1 MVAIVSGSGLGLD
14 KSSANVLGARG
25 QLGSAALGRANDGV
39 TVNATSGNLIINNR
53 DELLI
58 GRGPDNIVNR
68 TYNSLGQ
75 FTDDNGD
82 NWANYY
88 SRVVNHVGTIYTAGA
103 YLDRLDWD
111 GGTTRY
117 FFDAGKGLYVS
128 KEGAGSFDVI
138 GYDSGWWWRDG
149 DSGIKEVYGAAQ
161 DNRVV
166 SIVDRD
172 GNAVTYSYAG
182 NTGNLARI
190 TTAEG
195 GYTDFTW
202 SGNNLASLT
211 TAYTDVQTGL
221 AKTLTRTR
229 YSYDGYNR
237 LATVTTDLSPD
248 DNSIADGRTYTTTY
262 AYAGASKLVS
272 SIAQTDGS
280 LLTFS
285 YDASNRI
292 IAFIQT
298 VENGVTRTTNLA
310 YGANYTNITD
320 PQGNITTMYFDG
332 VPGQLTTL
340 REPDPSGG
348 PNPVITN
355 YSYDADGNVLS
366 VFVNDG
372 WSGPPVSRDWY
383 RYDANG
389 NMYDRYQWVDGG
401 YLVTKWFYGSQNQLL
416 TSTRYTGVTPA
427 GHGGTE
433 PTGGMTTRYVYD
445 AEMHLRF
452 VASPEGRVTEYRYDA
467 PGNRITEITYTLN
480 AVGTVGVPEN
490 FSWSEQ
496 DFTNWLVSYT
506 DKSTSQRI
514 DTSYDFRGNVQSVTT
529 YSKVDTAGYG
539 LPSSDFSKTI
549 YIYDQYGSLLS
560 KKALSGSQV
569 VSNTD
574 PASFGDF
581 YATVS
586 SAAPI
591 NGAPARQY
599 TVAAGQTYAGAYTYL
614 PVDTGDTVTFS
625 FALKAVG
632 GLSTQYVGIYGGT
645 SGWLPDQ
652 PGKTIGRI
660 VSGPGTIS
668 QYHGGLWSISG
679 LSTTEP
685 TKIELVRTFDGAE
698 YAYPYLYVGYGTW
711 QTGVS
716 MIVGDTSVVKTPA
729 ATETY
734 AYDGMG
740 RQIRFTDAKGVGTW
754 TTYVDPQARTVV
766 TLASGLTQTSS
777 YNRAG
782 ELAAFAEARG
792 GIVSD
797 NLTPSL
803 ATWAS
808 FALSVASA
816 GTVGGVNA
824 TQYTLQAPQAG
835 DSQHIRSGIFTA
847 NMGDILT
854 GSLSLRATANSS
866 SAAIGILGYVTGWGA
881 SNISSARIV
890 SGPGSLTQYVGGVW
904 ALTGLSTTE
913 DTRIEITRTFT
924 QAEQGDFR
932 IYPDYFGAHVAGN
945 SLIMG
950 DPSLIKTTYDSS
962 VNGGSFNSPDFN
974 ITNWSNYGLTAAG
987 AGTIDGGPA
996 VKYTVATS
1004 GYSAVSPN
1012 AINANAGDTVTAAI
1026 SLQATSSSS
1035 GALFGIL
1042 GWTSG
1047 WGNEGIYSGTA
1058 RIVSGPGTLT
1068 RWGDFY
1074 SGLWSITGLSTT
1086 TPTRIEIVRIFGA
1099 AEGGDVRIYPDY
1111 PGGSIVGNAIIAGA
1125 PSITKTPGNL
1135 TAYKYDSLGN
1145 LRIRVDPAGKRS
1157 FYFYDKL
1164 SRKTGEVAQDGAVT
1178 EYKYDAADRVVA
1190 TVQYAT
1196 TLSAAQIASLFDWQG
1211 NPTAV
1216 EFATLRPA
1224 ATASDRWA
1232 WSVYDKAG
1240 RAIETI
1246 DAYGGTTEFVYDAAG
1261 RIKYSWKRYYQLTAA
1276 QLAGFKVTPPATL
1289 TVPADYAAMDR
1300 INQYYYDNQGLL
1312 IGTMDAD
1319 GYITQ
1324 NVYDAAGRQIDS
1336 VRYWNLPNLANRL
1349 TDSFAALLGS
1359 AGTSVYDARNST
1371 LYDSRGL
1378 VGATIDAEGNV
1389 TRMTYDARGNVV
1401 RQERGQKVTPNT
1413 LYTLATLPAASGQL
1427 QVTNFVRDARGQMSS
1442 QTQQLAS
1449 GNLTSTFAYNALGNL
1464 SSATDA
1470 RGYQSYKFYDAKG
1483 RLAREET
1490 PLDIGGSTWAVTRYE
1505 YDSRG
1510 NVIKVIDPRG
1520 NASYNYYDERSRLV
1534 LAIDAEGYATEKSYT
1549 VFGDVASV
1557 RRYYVKP
1564 SGSGNSAVRPTL
1576 IGDAKD
1582 ATTSFA
1588 YDLMGRATTATDA
1601 EGKSENFYYNTFSE
1615 KYYSTNKLGGGESF
1629 YYTKRGQLYYSVT
1642 NEEVRRNDGSIQLT
1656 YRYKNMYTYDAR
1668 GNVAQLTEGYALT
1681 ERRDTYYTYD
1691 RNNRLTLKQST
1702 AVSVLNIDTGVDSTI
1717 APTEAYKYDA
1727 RGNLIEVSNDNLG
1740 SRTLYYYDEANR
1752 KIAEISAAGT
1762 HKTYSYDLNGNVLV
1776 ERVYGAKTTL
1786 PATAGGTAPAPQGTP
1801 REVYYV
1807 YDRANRLIEKRI
1819 PAVQKTELVGT
1830 VLQRSVTDI
1839 VTSTVYD
1846 FQGNLAQETDGR
1858 GNSIFHYY
1866 DKNGREIAKID
1877 QENYITVWTRDSEGN
1892 VLSETRFANQYGAAP
1907 VIGIIPTVA
1916 ASGADRTTTFTYDK
1930 MGRRLT
1936 ETRLAVSAS
1945 SVSGNSVSTFSQN
1958 ATITY
1963 TYNEFG
1969 EVLSKTESSGDRTDY
1984 TYDAYGRMT
1993 SRREA
1998 GFVNDAS
2005 ANVRLTTDLY
2015 YDGLNN
2021 LVYERPSELNTGA
2034 LARSNRYTYGAGGR
2048 LASTTDTNGFTRN
2061 YKYDAA
2067 GRVVEERYTRTK
2079 SNGSS
2084 TVVDAKYTAY
2094 DAVGR
2099 VTSQFL
2105 ATYDGGWTYLPAAT
2119 TIYNAYGDVATRGVA
2134 GAATEQMF
2142 YDNAGRVNMSSAGD
2156 GIWKFFAYDAN
2167 GNVTVTMTSTAV
2179 ADLGHWNGEYAF
2191 NILTGSATVDVANFN
2206 QYYTTASVVL
2216 YDRRNSAV
2224 ATYEPNRTVAAT
2236 DVATTTTQTLNTR
2249 RWYNAFGEVSQEKSA
2264 RGYFTNYAYNTM
2276 GRVTQVQAPEIM
2288 VTFENGSTARQR
2300 PTENYA
2306 YDLSGRLVGTQNAN
2320 GFWTTRLLLAGTGY
2334 EGKEAVVVTEFRAD
2348 GSSIGFGYDV
2358 YGNQKWARD
2367 GLNRYAY
2374 SIYDNANRLIQ
2385 TTRPSGNAE
2394 YYAYN
2399 ELGQRTQHW
2408 NNWYGTTIKELTD
2421 YDAQGRVT
2429 STKTY
2434 ANETTSFAYS
2444 WNPGTPTNGLGT
2456 FGGWTKTTYRPDG
2469 YTASETTDVFGRMV
2483 ARTDLGGRVYT
2494 YNYNEAGQL
2503 ASQTS
2508 TGGQSISYTYFN
2520 TGRLAAMND
2529 NAAVAA
2535 GYSTSNIDATYT
2547 YDADGNRTY
2556 ERLAGTTS
2564 YYDPY
2569 QGYYS
2574 VTTVYQDG
2582 KGTYDE
2588 KGNLLTFT
2596 DAGASGNGA
2605 VSITNAY
2612 DAAGNVRRTLAT
2624 HAIFAANQTLGGN
2637 VTDDYWY
2644 KYDALNR
2651 MTLVKGS
2658 LINGDIIRGT
2668 IESRS
2673 ITYDA
2678 AGQRATQSRTMTGYS
2693 AYLSWGQESREIYTY
2708 NADGNVSQ
2716 LNIALGTQAYAS
2728 AQGGPVPWAAVTPA
2742 TGSGIVRALTAYDGM
2757 NRVTNYTE
2765 YDTAGTSVFN
2775 RYGIYYDYRGAITQ
2789 ESSTTRRT
2797 ENDGYLYVN
2806 YSTINNSYGIGGLLT
2821 YSSSTNYRY
2830 KNGTNYQDTPDTT
2843 STYGYAYWD
2852 SPMQATLSFRP
2863 NTSQSTTYQTSYT
2876 YDYNGH
2882 LTTATINDG
2891 RPRSVTYINDTAG
2904 QILSRTEADNVGYN
2918 VNAGTGGDPKTVWWF
2933 FDGKQVGSTSN
2944 NGNDDPDYEAAMAE
2958 RLTPSS
2964 TASTAPFRLGQT
2976 SGVSYS
2982 DFDQAYN
2989 SLSPG
2994 EGGGAGSAYV
3004 VRQGDTLSSIAQAVY
3019 GDASLWY
3026 MIADQNGL
3034 KGGAALIAGQSITI
3048 PAKLA
3053 NVNNRSDT
3061 YRVYDANR
3069 AIGDTQPT
3077 TPAPPKKPKCGVFG
3091 QILLAVIAAAV
3102 TYFTAGAAT
3111 AALGPVLGGAAS
3123 AAAGSIASQVVG
3135 VATGI
3140 QDKFSF
3146 KAVALAAI
3154 GGAVGGALKGFDL
3167 FGKAGLGKVTGFAN
3181 DFARAATGSAITQG
3195 IGVATGLQDKFSWGA
3210 VAAAGAA
3217 SAIGNV
3223 VGKALKIESLTKTPD
3238 GKGGWTKGNI
3248 SLENIARNGV
3258 TGMARALA
3266 SGAAQSIVEGT
3277 DFGDNVLAALPGE
3290 IGNTLGMALAGGI
3303 EKGVASAAAR
3313 RAKAV
3318 EERRAIGG
3326 ISGSQIAAPS
3336 AAFSDASSFGA
3347 VSSFGLTDQYSSTLE
3362 NQSNLIFDGSLYN
3375 DGVYRTINGV
3385 GVDQFGSILG
3395 QSNST
3400 LIGYTPR
3407 GYRTR
3412 FNINIL
3418 DEDLRGGHTYEFH
3431 VGKSDAFLRNRLT
3444 TPLPGSSR
3452 GATYYLTEASTF
3464 TTVNAANRLINRTLS
3479 LRAYE
3484 VDAFLRGTDSS
3495 VFITA
3500 SIGSETGRTMY
3511 STVPAVSTRGPGPF
3525 RTETTYSVAV
3535 VLRRAPYL
3543 PNGFYVRTAFPIGLV
3558 NGGPF
3563 NQ

>member
-39 TVNATSGNLIINNR
+39 TINAANGNLIINNR
-53 DELLI
+53 DEVLI
-58 GRGPDNIVNR
+58 GRGADSVVNR

-75 FTDDNGD
+75 FTDENGD

-88 SRVVNHVGTIYTAGA
+88 SRVVNHVGSINTAGA

-117 FFDAGKGLYVS
+117 YFDAGKGLYVS

-172 GNAVTYSYAG
+172 GNAITYSYAG

-202 SGNNLASLT
+202 SRNNLASLT
-211 TAYTDVQTGL
+211 TAYTDAQTGL

-237 LATVTTDLSPD
+237 LATVTTDLTPD

-262 AYAGASKLVS
+262 SYAGASKLVS

-285 YDASNRI
+285 YDGSNRVV
-292 IAFIQT
+292 AFSQT
-298 VENGVTRTTNLA
+298 VENGVTRTTNFA

-332 VPGQLTTL
+332 APGLLTTL

-348 PNPVITN
+348 PNPLITN
-355 YSYDADGNVLS
+355 YGYDADGNVTT

-401 YLVTKWFYGSQNQLL
+401 YLVTKWFYGAQNQLL
-416 TSTRYTGVTPA
+416 TSTRYTGVTAA

-452 VASPEGRVTEYRYDA
+452 VASPEGRVTEYRYDT
-467 PGNRITEITYTLN
+467 PGNRIAEINYTLN

-496 DFTNWLVSYT
+496 DFINWLASYT

-514 DTSYDFRGNVQSVTT
+514 DTGYDFRGNVQSVTT
-529 YSKVDTAGYG
+529 YSKVDAAGYG
-539 LPSSDFSKTI
+539 ILAAGYSRTI
-549 YIYDQYGSLLS
+549 FVYDQYGNLLS
-560 KKALSGSQV
+560 KQSANGE
-569 VSNTD
+569 
-574 PASFGDF
+574 P
-581 YATVS
+581 TVS
-586 SAAPI
+586 LTELTGWGSANLTSTP
-591 NGAPARQY
+591 
-599 TVAAGQTYAGAYTYL
+599 AGAALNGKPATQFT
-614 PVDTGDTVTFS
+614 VQTTGAWTAFASGVSVADGDTYTTSVT
-625 FALKAVG
+625 LKG
-632 GLSTQYVGIYGGT
+632 TGTSPSISIGIYGNT
-645 SGWLPDQ
+645 SSWGANQ
-652 PGKTIGRI
+652 HSAARI
-660 VSGPGTIS
+660 ISGPGTIS
-668 QYHGGLWSISG
+668 QEVGGLWNVTG
-679 LSTTEP
+679 LSNSEETRVE
-685 TKIELVRTFDGAE
+685 IVRNFAQGDVGGGV
-698 YAYPYLYVGYGTW
+698 YAYVDRPSGSRAGQGLI
-711 QTGVS
+711 VS
-716 MIVGDTSVVKTPA
+716 DPVVTKTRDV
-729 ATETY
+729 TETY

-740 RQIRFTDAKGVGTW
+740 RQIRYTDAKGVGTW

-766 TLASGLTQTSS
+766 TLASGLTQTST
-777 YNRAG
+777 YNRLGELTAFDETRIGAANELVGAQSLAGWGVGGLTTSAAGTIDGSPATKYTVPTGSTWSGTAYGFSAVAG
-782 ELAAFAEARG
+782 ETYTAS
-792 GIVSD
+792 I
-797 NLTPSL
+797 SL
-803 ATWAS
+803 QA
-808 FALSVASA
+808 
-816 GTVGGVNA
+816 VGSQA
-824 TQYTLQAPQAG
+824 TQYFGIYG
-835 DSQHIRSGIFTA
+835 DQTGW
-847 NMGDILT
+847 
-854 GSLSLRATANSS
+854 GSLSIAN
-866 SAAIGILGYVTGWGA
+866 
-881 SNISSARIV
+881 ARIV
-890 SGPGSLTQYVGGVW
+890 SGPGKIGPSPWNG
-904 ALTGLSTTE
+904 ALWEISGLSTTE
-913 DTRIEITRTFT
+913 ATRIEISRTYT
-924 QAEQGDFR
+924 QSETG
-932 IYPDYFGAHVAGN
+932 GAYLYVD
-945 SLIMG
+945 L
-950 DPSLIKTTYDSS
+950 
-962 VNGGSFNSPDFN
+962 GGSFR
-974 ITNWSNYGLTAAG
+974 AG
-987 AGTIDGGPA
+987 QELIASAPSIIKSRYDGA
-996 VKYTVATS
+996 SAFS
-1004 GYSAVSPN
+1004 GSSTDLRRDLNDPNQYSAAYITKTPGG
-1012 AINANAGDTVTAAI
+1012 ALGAEAATKLTINAGQSYGATYSNATPVQTGDTLTYSFSVMAI
-1026 SLQATSSSS
+1026 GGNTTQ
-1035 GALFGIL
+1035 LFGL
-1042 GWTSG
+1042 YGDSSG
-1047 WGNEGIYSGTA
+1047 WGDLNSATF
-1058 RIVSGPGTLT
+1058 RIISGPGTLSAYA
-1068 RWGDFY
+1068 GY
-1074 SGLWSITGLSTT
+1074 GYGGLSYITGLSTT
-1086 TPTRIEIVRIFGA
+1086 QATRVEVTRTYTRNEGA
-1099 AEGGDVRIYPDY
+1099 YGYIYALSANSSPGDVSY
-1111 PGGSIVGNAIIAGA
+1111 VAGA
-1125 PSITKTPGNL
+1125 SLTRSRGNH
-1135 TAYKYDSLGN
+1135 TAFTYDNLG
-1145 LRIRVDPAGKRS
+1145 RQRVKIDPAGART
-1157 FYFYDKL
+1157 YYLYDRQ
-1164 SRKTGEVAQDGAVT
+1164 SRKVADIAANGALV
-1178 EYKYDAADRVVA
+1178 EYKYDATGNVVA
-1190 TVQYAT
+1190 TIAYQTA
-1196 TLSAAQIASLFDWQG
+1196 LSAGQLASLVDDFN

-1216 EFATLRPA
+1216 EFASLRPA

-1232 WSVYDKAG
+1232 WNVYDRAG

-1261 RIKYSWKRYYQLTAA
+1261 RIKYSWKRYYQLSAA
-1276 QLAGFKVTPPATL
+1276 QLDGFKVTPPATR

-1312 IGTMDAD
+1312 VGTMDAD
-1319 GYITQ
+1319 GYLTQ

-1349 TDSFAALLGS
+1349 TDSFATLLGS

-1389 TRMTYDARGNVV
+1389 TRMTYDARGNVA
-1401 RQERGQKVTPNT
+1401 RQERGQKVPANT

-1427 QVTNFVRDARGQMSS
+1427 QVTNFVRDVRGQVSS

-1449 GNLTSTFAYNALGNL
+1449 GNLTSTFSYNAIGTL

-1470 RGYQSYKFYDAKG
+1470 RGNQTYKYYDAKG
-1483 RLAREET
+1483 RLVREEA

-1549 VFGDVASV
+1549 VLGDVAWV

-1564 SGSGNSAVRPTL
+1564 SGTGNPALRPTL

-1588 YDLMGRATTATDA
+1588 YDLLGRMTSANDA
-1601 EGKSENFYYNTFSE
+1601 EGKSETFYYNTFSE
-1615 KYYSTNKLGGGESF
+1615 KYAVVNKLGGGEYF
-1629 YYTKRGQLYYSVT
+1629 YYTKRGQLYYSYT
-1642 NEEVRRNDGSIQLT
+1642 NEEVRRNDGSIQLA
-1656 YRYKNMYTYDAR
+1656 YRYKSLYDYDAR
-1668 GNVAQLTEGYALT
+1668 GNVSRMVEGYALT
-1681 ERRDTYYTYD
+1681 ERRDTYYSYD
-1691 RNNRLTLKQST
+1691 RNNRLIQKTLPQ
-1702 AVSVLNIDTGVDSTI
+1702 VSVLNINTDGETSVT
-1717 APTEAYKYDA
+1717 PTETYNYDA
-1727 RGNLIEVSNDNLG
+1727 RGNLIESVDGIG

-1752 KIAEISAAGT
+1752 KIAEISATGT

-1786 PATAGGTAPAPQGTP
+1786 PATAGGTAPAPQGAP
-1801 REVYYV
+1801 REVYYA

-1830 VLQRSVTDI
+1830 VLQRSGTDI
-1839 VTSTVYD
+1839 VTSIIYD
-1846 FQGNLAQETDGR
+1846 FQGNVAQEIDGR

-1866 DKNGREIAKID
+1866 DKNGREIAKVD
-1877 QENYITVWTRDSEGN
+1877 QENYITAWTRDSEGN
-1892 VLSETRFANQYGAAP
+1892 VFSETRFANQYGAAA
-1907 VIGIIPTVA
+1907 VIGTIPTVA
-1916 ASGADRTTTFTYDK
+1916 ASGADRTTNFTYDK

-1945 SVSGNSVSTFSQN
+1945 SVSGNSVSTTSQN

-1984 TYDAYGRMT
+1984 TYDTYGRMT

-1998 GFVNDAS
+1998 GFVNDAW

-2015 YDGLNN
+2015 YDGLNS

-2048 LASTTDTNGFTRN
+2048 LASMTDTNGFTRN

-2079 SNGSS
+2079 SNGTT
-2084 TVVDAKYTAY
+2084 TVVDAKYTTY

-2099 VTSQFL
+2099 VTSQYL
-2105 ATYDGGWTYLPAAT
+2105 ATYDGGWTYMPTAT
-2119 TIYNAYGDVATRGVA
+2119 TTYNAYGDVAMRGVA

-2206 QYYTTASVVL
+2206 QYYTTVSVVL

-2236 DVATTTTQTLNTR
+2236 DVATTTTQTLNTH

-2264 RGYFTNYAYNTM
+2264 RGYFTNYSYNTM
-2276 GRVTQVQAPEIM
+2276 GRVTQVQAPEIT

-2334 EGKEAVVVTEFRAD
+2334 EGKEAVVVTEYRAD

-2367 GLNRYAY
+2367 GLNRYTY

-2394 YYAYN
+2394 YYGYN

-2612 DAAGNVRRTLAT
+2612 DAAGNVRRTQAT

-2637 VTDDYWY
+2637 ITDDYWY

-2742 TGSGIVRALTAYDGM
+2742 TGSGIVRAVTAYDGM

-2806 YSTINNSYGIGGLLT
+2806 YSTINNSYGTGGLLT

-2891 RPRSVTYINDTAG
+2891 RSRSVTYINDAAG

-2944 NGNDDPDYEAAMAE
+2944 NGNDDPDYEAATAE

-3034 KGGAALIAGQSITI
+3034 KGAAALIAGQSITI

-3102 TYFTAGAAT
+3102 TYFTAGAAA

-3123 AAAGSIASQVVG
+3123 AAAGSIASQIVG

-3146 KAVALAAI
+3146 KAVALAAL
-3154 GGAVGGALKGFDL
+3154 GGAVGGALGPGGLAKNGL
-3167 FGKAGLGKVTGFAN
+3167 FGAVDKAGNFAAGALGGIKSGFIRSAVN
-3181 DFARAATGSAITQG
+3181 GALGSAVSQG
-3195 IGVATGLQDKFSWGA
+3195 IGVATGLQDKFSWGS
-3210 VAAAGAA
+3210 VAAAGVA
-3217 SAIGNV
+3217 SGV
-3223 VGKALKIESLTKTPD
+3223 GYTVGKALNIKSMTKTQNAD
-3238 GKGGWTKGNI
+3238 DSWTQGNI
-3248 SLENIARNGV
+3248 SLDNIARNGV

-3290 IGNTLGMALAGGI
+3290 IGNTIGMALVGGI
-3303 EKGVASAAAR
+3303 EKGAAAAAAR
-3313 RAKAV
+3313 RQQKIEKESNKFSNPFPSFLKFDESLEQFNQNNDLFPGFV
-3318 EERRAIGG
+3318 GG
-3326 ISGSQIAAPS
+3326 IEPTNLNNAVWNKGEFSNQPFNSYFSKLNNGSDNRLSEVALETSDIKGRIWIEYPVNGPWLTHVASRHFGNSFRNGSVFEPRWQNEVGLFALASFAANAAPARLS
-3336 AAFSDASSFGA
+3336 
-3347 VSSFGLTDQYSSTLE
+3347 
-3362 NQSNLIFDGSLYN
+3362 
-3375 DGVYRTINGV
+3375 
-3385 GVDQFGSILG
+3385 
-3395 QSNST
+3395 
-3400 LIGYTPR
+3400 
-3407 GYRTR
+3407 
-3412 FNINIL
+3412 
-3418 DEDLRGGHTYEFH
+3418 RGGTYTFTAIYARP
-3431 VGKSDAFLRNRLT
+3431 VGRLQFTGNQTYAVTLVVRPTGQINPRNGLPVYVPVT
-3444 TPLPGSSR
+3444 LYPGSTS
-3452 GATYYLTEASTF
+3452 GKW
-3464 TTVNAANRLINRTLS
+3464 
-3479 LRAYE
+3479 
-3484 VDAFLRGTDSS
+3484 
-3495 VFITA
+3495 
-3500 SIGSETGRTMY
+3500 
-3511 STVPAVSTRGPGPF
+3511 
-3525 RTETTYSVAV
+3525 
-3535 VLRRAPYL
+3535 
-3543 PNGFYVRTAFPIGLV
+3543 
-3558 NGGPF
+3558 
-3563 NQ
+3563 